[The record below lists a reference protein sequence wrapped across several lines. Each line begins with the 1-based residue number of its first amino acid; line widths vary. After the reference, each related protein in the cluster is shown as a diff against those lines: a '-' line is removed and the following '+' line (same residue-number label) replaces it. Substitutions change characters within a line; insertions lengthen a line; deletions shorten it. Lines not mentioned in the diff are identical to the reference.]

1 MRAPAGALFAL
12 FLFVCVLDASA
23 SRAVAG
29 PPYLTDDPVPTD
41 YGGLELYEF
50 ATTTKDAGVSTE
62 TQAPSL
68 EINWGAV
75 RNIQISATFTYN
87 FLSVPSHPLD
97 VVPQGIPGAT
107 VSGYGDTE
115 FGVKYRFLQETAQR
129 PQVSFYPSIEIP
141 TGNSQNGIGNGRVWY
156 RLPVWAE
163 KSWGRWTTYGGGGYA
178 LNNAPGTKNFGFGG
192 ALLQRDLS
200 DNVSVGGELYYQEP
214 QFHGDRYSMFYNG
227 GSYITLD
234 KGFGI
239 LFSLGHTLRGDNQSV
254 AYVALGWTGS
264 IRNKTAG
271 LLDTLAPPPSTS
283 GSFAR

>member
-1 MRAPAGALFAL
+1 MRVSAGALLAL
-12 FLFVCVLDASA
+12 LMLLCAFGATA

-41 YGGLELYEF
+41 DGGLEIYEF
-50 ATTTKDAGVSTE
+50 ATTTKDAGVATE

-68 EINWGAV
+68 EVNWGAV

-87 FLSVPSHPLD
+87 FLSVPVHPSD
-97 VVPQGIPGAT
+97 VVPQGIPGTT

-115 FGVKYRFLQETAQR
+115 FGVKYRFLQETAER
-129 PQVSFYPSIEIP
+129 PQISFYPSIEIP
-141 TGNSQNGIGNGRVWY
+141 TGNSQNGIGNGRIWY
-156 RLPVWAE
+156 RLPVWAQ

-178 LNNAPGTKNFGFGG
+178 LNSAPGTTNFGFGG

-200 DNVSVGGELYYQEP
+200 DNVSVGGELYYQGP
-214 QFHGDRYSMFYNG
+214 QFQGDRYSMFYNG
-227 GSYITLD
+227 GSYVTLD

-239 LFSLGHTLRGDNQSV
+239 LFSLCHTLSGDNQSV

-264 IRNKTAG
+264 IHNKTAA
-271 LLDTLAPPPSTS
+271 LLDTLAPPAPSVV
-283 GSFAR
+283 AR